1 MKSILF
7 AFAAMLLYG
16 ISSLVIEQKFER
28 YNTIVLTFLFTLPF
42 IPLAL
47 LFLGGEK
54 AMGERIIFPHGNY
67 FWLIMAMGVLY
78 FFADYF
84 FVGAFTAGG
93 NVLTILT
100 IMMLSPVVAVVAKY
114 LWVGGVPNVY
124 QVVGYVFAACAV
136 LLLARGAAL

>member
-1 MKSILF
+1 MKSIIF

-42 IPLAL
+42 IPLTL

-54 AMGERIIFPHGNY
+54 VMGERIIFPQGNY
-67 FWLIMAMGVLY
+67 FWLIMVMGVLY

-114 LWVGGVPNVY
+114 LWVGGVPSAY
-124 QVVGYVFAACAV
+124 QIVGYIFAACAV
-136 LLLARGAAL
+136 FLLAVGAR